1 MCRGCVVVSAWVCWW
16 VRVCRGSVGE
26 CFPMPIC
33 WLASRRPASPLIR
46 LKFAKIFDALCWK
59 KLIHYFLSRNCIVLI
74 FCCDVAPTNNR
85 FAAMS
90 HPEAVISQQ
99 MDGTSQQI
107 FATSQQIF
115 VTSQQKTITSQ
126 QIFATSQQHRKQKCD
141 ITADF
146 CDIAA
151 EKCDIAAVC
160 CDVVICCC
168 DVIEI

>member
-16 VRVCRGSVGE
+16 VRGCRGSVGE
-26 CFPMPIC
+26 CFTMPIC
-33 WLASRRPASPLIR
+33 WLASPRPASPLIR

-99 MDGTSQQI
+99 MDR
-107 FATSQQIF
+107 
-115 VTSQQKTITSQ
+115 TSQ

-151 EKCDIAAVC
+151 EKCDIATVC